1 MGARY
6 ETQVADNPLH
16 GLALEEDLDIRDP
29 LRHYMRIEPSDSTV
43 VQSYSMLP
51 EQRYS
56 VQNDLIKLPLGQRSD
71 TPEIALTLA
80 ISAREGCGGV
90 AWPAGLVLAN
100 HLIEKGSDFLKGKT
114 ILELGSGTGLVGL
127 AAAILGGHV
136 WITDQAPL
144 LDTMRRNVILN
155 DLSQEVT
162 VAELDWGLPI
172 PESIPKPD
180 IILAA
185 DCVYFEPAFPLLVKT
200 LADLSDTGTEILFCY
215 KKRRKADKRFFVLLK
230 KVFTWTEVLDDPARS
245 IYSRDAISL
254 LRLVKR

>member
-1 MGARY
+1 MIDFCIRVSYSMGARY

-29 LRHYMRIEPSDSTV
+29 LRHYMGIESSDSTV

-71 TPEIALTLA
+71 TPEIVLTLA

-90 AWPAGLVLAN
+90 AWPAGQVSCRITVLDEMVLIRDILQVLADY
-100 HLIEKGSDFLKGKT
+100 LIEKGSDFLKGKT

-136 WITDQAPL
+136 WITDQAF
-144 LDTMRRNVILN
+144 VH
-155 DLSQEVT
+155 
-162 VAELDWGLPI
+162 
-172 PESIPKPD
+172 
-180 IILAA
+180 
-185 DCVYFEPAFPLLVKT
+185 LLVSDAEMT
-200 LADLSDTGTEILFCY
+200 LEPDLHMFPC
-215 KKRRKADKRFFVLLK
+215 
-230 KVFTWTEVLDDPARS
+230 
-245 IYSRDAISL
+245 
-254 LRLVKR
+254 